1 MLLTL
6 SLASCGGDSS
16 SSSSPSTNSSTNV
29 DAGSDQII
37 SEGTIANLAG
47 EVTGI
52 SVDYYDWE
60 IVSSSHADLVIYD
73 SDQVYAYLLL
83 PEVDSDTTID
93 FRLTVGASDG
103 SNYSDEVTITVQDRD
118 SQDDDEIEQET
129 SYGSVNSDGEISIN
143 SDELRGDVLIEISD
157 DDNNSIDS
165 YAYQWLSLGGKLV
178 LIAYDEL
185 GVYGPLVFQGDPF
198 DYYDQQQV
206 EESDVSGGTS
216 TIRSTKYYQPV
227 DKRLP
232 REDIETN
239 SQSLAEEVNPQV
251 VDPSVVVT
259 GTLVGIAAIK
269 LITYALTLRTIYG
282 YAQDIMVINNEY
294 YHSLASVTGEV
305 SMLRMTIGELS
316 EFLSREFSGDLA
328 IFSLASSIPT
338 AGATHNTSVVKE
350 LIQTVI
356 DAADDEVTGMLI
368 NWMNDVLTDVSL
380 RDYNENDEV
389 WVEIE
394 NWEQWRSRGGILVD
408 LKVNIFTADYDDQ
421 YDNDPGNDSVS
432 SAREILSTSENSLLV
447 YDTDP
452 DNYSV
457 YLNAG
462 DQLEITTKFPAKGR
476 LTTQLY
482 NPDGNSVAYGTEP
495 SESENKLQYEAST
508 YGNHVLQVNLDATSE
523 WSGSIYS
530 LDYSITSSDGSSSDS
545 SGDLRIVL
553 NWSDRPEDLD
563 SHLVTPEIN
572 GETHHLYWYT
582 ADSYHVES
590 SPYINLDVD
599 DVDGYGPETIT
610 INQLFSGTYMYSVHE
625 YYGSSGSLT
634 SSDATVTIYD
644 QFGVVEQ
651 VDVPSSGSGYWWNVF
666 QLDGDSG
673 VFYIDSSISS
683 SEQW

>member
-129 SYGSVNSDGEISIN
+129 SYGSVNSDGEIGIS
-143 SDELRGDVLIEISD
+143 SDELRDELTVQMLDEDG
-157 DDNNSIDS
+157 NSIDS
-165 YAYQWLSLGGKLV
+165 YSYQWLTSNGRLL
-178 LIAYDEL
+178 LIAHDEESI
-185 GVYGPLVFQGDPF
+185 YETIIFQGDPF
-198 DYYDQQQV
+198 AYYEEQEASNIDGSSTSIVRYYRPTADRLSYKYNDDENIFSSYAYDQQDLEPQEV
-206 EESDVSGGTS
+206 FSVGGIIIAVVVSGLAT
-216 TIRSTKYYQPV
+216 Y
-227 DKRLP
+227 
-232 REDIETN
+232 
-239 SQSLAEEVNPQV
+239 SL
-251 VDPSVVVT
+251 
-259 GTLVGIAAIK
+259 
-269 LITYALTLRTIYG
+269 YG
-282 YAQDIMVINNEY
+282 YEQQIMVLDGQY
-294 YHSLASVTGEV
+294 YENLASVTEDTSILRMSIADLSDFLAKEFNADVAVLSYGASVALSTVNFAKTFVGEV
-305 SMLRMTIGELS
+305 LWTTIVESGIKIAP
-316 EFLSREFSGDLA
+316 FLANWFNDFNVR
-328 IFSLASSIPT
+328 
-338 AGATHNTSVVKE
+338 NN
-350 LIQTVI
+350 I
-356 DAADDEVTGMLI
+356 DFTYD
-368 NWMNDVLTDVSL
+368 
-380 RDYNENDEV
+380 ENDEV

-394 NWEQWRSRGGILVD
+394 NWEQWREVGGALVD
-408 LKVNIFTADYDDQ
+408 LKVNILAIDYDDR
-421 YDNDPGNDSVS
+421 YDNDPGNDSIS
-432 SAREILSTSENSLLV
+432 SAQELLYTRENSLLV

-452 DNYSV
+452 DNYSI

-462 DQLEITTKFPAKGR
+462 DKLEVAAKFPAKGR

-482 NPDGNSVAYGTEP
+482 NSDGNSVAYGTEP

-508 YGNHVLQVNLDATSE
+508 FGDHVLQVNLDTTSE

-673 VFYIDSSISS
+673 VLNIDSSISS